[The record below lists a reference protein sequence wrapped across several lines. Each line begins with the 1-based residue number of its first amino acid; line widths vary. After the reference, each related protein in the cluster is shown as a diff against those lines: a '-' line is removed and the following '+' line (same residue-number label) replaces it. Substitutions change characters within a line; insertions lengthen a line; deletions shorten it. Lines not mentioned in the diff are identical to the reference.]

1 LCSTV
6 ELNHNEIKE
15 IILNAESV
23 LLTQPSIF
31 FTFDRKWSS
40 NFPKNGGVYLVFDK
54 GVLIYVG
61 ESANVKERM
70 KDFKRTVNHTF
81 RRKLGKHLFKGATI
95 TNGKFN
101 DEIESYLNQYYI
113 DNISVSAIEIIFG
126 RTEIESNLI
135 EKYKKSGI
143 LNSESKRNATQFI

>member
-1 LCSTV
+1 MV
-6 ELNHNEIKE
+6 ELSNKNIKE
-15 IILNAESV
+15 IIKNAEKV
-23 LLTQPSIF
+23 LLNQPKIA

-40 NFPKNGGVYLVFDK
+40 SFPNNGGVYLVFDK

-81 RRKLGKHLFKGATI
+81 RRKLGKHLFKNATI
-95 TNGKFN
+95 IKGKFSE
-101 DEIESYLNQYYI
+101 EIENYLNQYYL
-113 DNISVSAIEIIFG
+113 DNISVSAIEVIFG

-135 EKYKKSGI
+135 QKFKNNGL

>member
-1 LCSTV
+1 
-6 ELNHNEIKE
+6 
-15 IILNAESV
+15 
-23 LLTQPSIF
+23 
-31 FTFDRKWSS
+31 
-40 NFPKNGGVYLVFDK
+40 VFDK